1 MTTELHS
8 KKCSVK
14 AIKDVVTILLVGS
27 RKILAEKHNNKKLAI
42 KLLIVGT
49 GLNEIETEI
58 GIMEIGGILTIVF
71 GIEINVIAC
80 LN

>member
-1 MTTELHS
+1 M
-8 KKCSVK
+8 
-14 AIKDVVTILLVGS
+14 
-27 RKILAEKHNNKKLAI
+27 LAEKHNNKKLAI

-58 GIMEIGGILTIVF
+58 GIIEIGGILTIAF

>member
-1 MTTELHS
+1 M
-8 KKCSVK
+8 
-14 AIKDVVTILLVGS
+14 
-27 RKILAEKHNNKKLAI
+27 LAEKHNNEKVAI

-58 GIMEIGGILTIVF
+58 GIIETRGILTIVF